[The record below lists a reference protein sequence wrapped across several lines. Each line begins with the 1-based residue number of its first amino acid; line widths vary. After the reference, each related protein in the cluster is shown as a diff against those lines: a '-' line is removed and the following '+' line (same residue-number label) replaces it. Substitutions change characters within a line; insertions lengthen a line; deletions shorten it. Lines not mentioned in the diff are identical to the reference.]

1 MDIVFLCFNPTS
13 LSAKDFVPVGIAVF
27 VFIANAV
34 YQEFNKRS
42 NIRDRL
48 SSEVISTCDKMI
60 RHAIETEYSVLMMKH
75 WNKVLTFYPLTLN
88 GNQENN
94 KNALNEGT
102 YYHRKAEDLGLKL
115 DLLKSELKKSIKD
128 LQKYWKKKSEVKQ
141 IIELMSI
148 VVLLEP
154 RRFENEL
161 NKDYSSLKELQK
173 NYHEL
178 IGKVQNEV
186 IFEGIGFDLI
196 RIQKII
202 DPHSPTL
209 LLSSKSEKDL
219 LEKINKAGNT
229 NQIQSNTS
237 EIPKTE

>member
-1 MDIVFLCFNPTS
+1 MGIIFHWATKSDQLAI
-13 LSAKDFVPVGIAVF
+13 KDFLPVGIAVL
-27 VFIANAV
+27 VFLGNVI
-34 YQEFNKRS
+34 YQGFSKRS

-60 RHAIETEYSVLMMKH
+60 RYAIETEYSVLMMKR
-75 WNKVLTFYPLTLN
+75 WNKVLTFYPLTLE

-141 IIELMSI
+141 IIELMST

-161 NKDYSSLKELQK
+161 NKNYSSLQELQK
-173 NYHEL
+173 NCNEL

-202 DPHSPTL
+202 DPNSPTL
-209 LLSSKSEKDL
+209 LLSSKSEKGL
-219 LEKINKAGNT
+219 LKKIGKAN
-229 NQIQSNTS
+229 NNS
-237 EIPKTE
+237 